1 MGATSM
7 LTDDLLGLL
16 DESTSDVA
24 HAATLPAELYTS
36 DEFLRFEY
44 DSLFAHEWLCVGRA
58 SRIPNP
64 GDWFTITIA
73 EEPLIVVRDKQGN
86 VNCLSAVCQHRAMQV
101 CDGSGNSTTFKC
113 PYHHWNYALDGR
125 LLGAPAMERTEGF
138 DKKDF
143 PLPSLR
149 VEVWK
154 GFVFVSMDADAAP
167 LGPALA
173 SYEPYLENY
182 ELDDAVC
189 PGTFTLTDLPWN
201 WKVMFENFNDGY
213 HANRLHQFVQDFCPS
228 NMSAFPVGWSTDS
241 NVIFRTAGYTH
252 IDGGF
257 NATHRTIMPV
267 FPRLTE
273 EQRMFST
280 FALVPPTLC
289 FGTAPDQCFFFLVRP
304 KTANTIDVEIGY
316 LFHPTALEDPM
327 FEHKLA
333 LSDAG
338 VQVFVRQDQ
347 DATTKVQRGLR
358 SRFAPRGRYSWQ
370 EESHVN
376 FNRWLVK
383 RYKAH
388 WPANGASP
396 TQHAVMNAI

>member
-1 MGATSM
+1 MSATSM
-7 LTDDLLGLL
+7 LTDDLLGSL

-44 DSLFAHEWLCVGRA
+44 ESLFANEWLCVGRA

-73 EEPLIVVRDKQGN
+73 EEPLIVVRDKEGGI
-86 VNCLSAVCQHRAMQV
+86 NCLSAVCQHRAMTV
-101 CDGSGNSTTFKC
+101 CDGCGNSTTFKC

-125 LLGAPAMERTEGF
+125 LLGAPAMERTAGF

-154 GFVFVSMDADAAP
+154 GFVFVNMDPDATPLAP
-167 LGPALA
+167 TLEAYA
-173 SYEPYLENY
+173 PYLENY
-182 ELDDAVC
+182 GLDDAVC

-228 NMSAFPVGWSTDS
+228 NMSEFPVDWTTDS

-257 NATHRTIMPV
+257 NATHHTIMPV
-267 FPRLTE
+267 FPGLTE
-273 EQRMFST
+273 EQRMYST

-316 LFHPTALEDPM
+316 LFHPSALDDPL
-327 FEHKLA
+327 FEHKLH
-333 LSDAG
+333 LSDVG

-347 DATTKVQRGLR
+347 DATSKVQRGLR

-388 WPANGASP
+388 WPATVDA
-396 TQHAVMNAI
+396 